1 VYTPL
6 GASIHVALGK
16 ISGATVKAWWYDTRT
31 GTASAIGEFSNR
43 GTRIFTPPE
52 TPARGNDWVLVLDD
66 AARGFG
72 APGGVNAVQQEKG
85 NEWTPIRGLR
95 RGILGA
101 VSTSGMAIRFG
112 VEKSSLS
119 DAAKLAIEWGLSE
132 IIRPDW
138 RRVFDRE
145 TLSSAIHEMLHT
157 PVSPA

>member
-1 VYTPL
+1 
-6 GASIHVALGK
+6 
-16 ISGATVKAWWYDTRT
+16 
-31 GTASAIGEFSNR
+31 
-43 GTRIFTPPE
+43 
-52 TPARGNDWVLVLDD
+52 
-66 AARGFG
+66 
-72 APGGVNAVQQEKG
+72 
-85 NEWTPIRGLR
+85 
-95 RGILGA
+95 
-101 VSTSGMAIRFG
+101 MAIRFG